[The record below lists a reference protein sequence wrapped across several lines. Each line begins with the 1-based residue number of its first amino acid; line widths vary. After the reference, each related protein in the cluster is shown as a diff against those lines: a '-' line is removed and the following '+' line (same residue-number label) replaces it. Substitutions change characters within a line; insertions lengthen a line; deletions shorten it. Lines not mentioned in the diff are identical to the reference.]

1 MVTVKTLNLQ
11 LKTGVNPWSIT
22 EVSWYICGG
31 HDCWNFLSGVLAVK
45 HDSYIKDRVQCYTV
59 RFGHDCTGQSN
70 TTAFEQIAKIRGIY
84 MKSTVVTEIL
94 FTWRT
99 CKTPQVNYLTWDYW
113 LCFIDLKAVSFLMQ
127 SGRKIWKY
135 SAKRSPLLRRLLCR
149 NLSDNTTEKISL
161 NWRPQ

>member
-1 MVTVKTLNLQ
+1 M
-11 LKTGVNPWSIT
+11 NPWSIT

-31 HDCWNFLSGVLAVK
+31 HDCLNFLSGVLAVK
-45 HDSYIKDRVQCYTV
+45 HDSYK
-59 RFGHDCTGQSN
+59 GQSTMLHCMVWARLHRTVKHN
-70 TTAFEQIAKIRGIY
+70 CIWTNSQDTQIAKIRGIY

-99 CKTPQVNYLTWDYW
+99 CITPLVNFLTWAYW
-113 LCFIDLKAVSFLMQ
+113 ICFIDLKAVSFLMQ
-127 SGRKIWKY
+127 SGRKTWKY
-135 SAKRSPLLRRLLCR
+135 SAKRSPLFRRLLCR